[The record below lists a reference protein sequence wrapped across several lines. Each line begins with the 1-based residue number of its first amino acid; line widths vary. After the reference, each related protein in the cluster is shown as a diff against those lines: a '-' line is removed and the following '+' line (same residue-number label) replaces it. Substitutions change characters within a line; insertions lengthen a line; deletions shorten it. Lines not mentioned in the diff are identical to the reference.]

1 MFKPG
6 TTIADV
12 PITLGSVD
20 PCFSCTERMEIVD
33 VKSGEMKVL
42 TEQELYQ
49 LSRQKTK
56 ELREKNTQ

>member
-1 MFKPG
+1 
-6 TTIADV
+6 
-12 PITLGSVD
+12 
-20 PCFSCTERMEIVD
+20 MEIVD